1 MTNETIIHDKILEY
15 IQRSHPNTVEE
26 IIRKLVDDLDISRDI
41 ALRYITN
48 LEKEGKLILSPELK
62 EIPEDFKDYIRSN
75 HATWYWLTLLLI
87 IVTTI
92 IVFTVPGR
100 AYPLSYI
107 RHILGIIFMIF
118 LPGYSLIKTL
128 YPTREIDEI
137 ERIGLSIGSSIAM
150 VPLVGFLLNFTPWG
164 IRLEPLTLGILLLT
178 VILSTMGLLR
188 EHQEKTSL

>member
-41 ALRYITN
+41 ALQYITN

-92 IVFTVPGR
+92 IVFTVPER

-107 RHILGIIFMIF
+107 RYILGIIFMIF

>member
-1 MTNETIIHDKILEY
+1 
-15 IQRSHPNTVEE
+15 
-26 IIRKLVDDLDISRDI
+26 
-41 ALRYITN
+41 
-48 LEKEGKLILSPELK
+48 
-62 EIPEDFKDYIRSN
+62 
-75 HATWYWLTLLLI
+75 
-87 IVTTI
+87 
-92 IVFTVPGR
+92 
-100 AYPLSYI
+100 
-107 RHILGIIFMIF
+107 MIF